1 MYEIGDMI
9 LYGHEGI
16 CEIKNIVTRKIKN
29 TDKQYYQLSPLDNH
43 ITIYVQIDNQ
53 YCLSKMRKI
62 LSKDNIYK
70 LIKTMPDNETIWIHD
85 KNIRK
90 QKYNNIINCGNHEQ
104 LVKLIKTLYLNK
116 LEQEKAGKKFHVQD
130 QYLLKTAEKILYDEF
145 SITLDLKPEQI
156 LSFILNTI
164 EIKEK

>member
-1 MYEIGDMI
+1 MI
-9 LYGHEGI
+9 LYGHGGI
-16 CEIKNIVTRKIKN
+16 CKIKN

-43 ITIYVQIDNQ
+43 ITIYVQIDS
-53 YCLSKMRKI
+53 LSKMRKI

-90 QKYNNIINCGNHEQ
+90 QKYNNIINRGNHEQ

-130 QYLLKTAEKILYDEF
+130 QYHLETAEKILYDEF

-156 LSFILNTI
+156 LPFILNTI